1 MAEKNSKKSKAQSS
15 KAASKDA
22 KAVKAKPSDKVK
34 ATEDK
39 AKVLH
44 ASASSVKLD
53 VNVPLDD
60 YVVVTPPPTI
70 DTHHGSG
77 VLSAILSAAVIAIV
91 GYTSWPMWSPYVAE
105 QFPVLEYKPT
115 VDPRV
120 AGLVRR
126 LDALEAQTSGGVV
139 KSMAISDMKTERIRL
154 QGEVGQLLKRLNS
167 IEKTI
172 GDVKK
177 LVNATNRDA
186 TIGETKLA
194 IDQIAQRLSEL
205 EKSGDNFGVL
215 TNRLNQLETISVQ
228 GSGDD
233 EKRVTNSTKK
243 INSLIGE
250 LEGRVHILEESG
262 QISEGAKSDA
272 AAIILAV
279 SQLRKSNVT
288 GESFDK
294 DTDVLIALAEAHP
307 DMLAAL
313 SVLKKTAKSGAA
325 TIITLRAE
333 FSKIASDVVRLGNVS
348 SGNSWL
354 DGVKKR
360 ILALVSI
367 RKTGAE
373 LDDVSVDALVAQAEE
388 HLRQGDLTA
397 AVKIINQLKVVSK
410 PAAKTAELWL
420 KRAKNRLMVERA
432 VASLHVYA
440 VSLVALSEK

>member
-34 ATEDK
+34 ATEDR

-77 VLSAILSAAVIAIV
+77 VLSAILSAAVIAIG

-139 KSMAISDMKTERIRL
+139 KSMAISDMKIERIRL

-177 LVNATNRDA
+177 LVNATNGDA
-186 TIGETKLA
+186 TMGKTKLA

-250 LEGRVHILEESG
+250 LEDRVHTLEESG
-262 QISEGAKSDA
+262 QISEGANSDA

-313 SVLKKTAKSGAA
+313 SILKKTAKLGAA

-410 PAAKTAELWL
+410 PAAKTAEPWL

>member
-1 MAEKNSKKSKAQSS
+1 MAEKNSETSKAQSS

-34 ATEDK
+34 ATEDR

-77 VLSAILSAAVIAIV
+77 VLSAILSAAIIAIG

-139 KSMAISDMKTERIRL
+139 KSMAISDMKIERIRL

-262 QISEGAKSDA
+262 QISEGANSDA

-313 SVLKKTAKSGAA
+313 SILKKTAKLGAA

-410 PAAKTAELWL
+410 PAAKTAEPWL

-440 VSLVALSEK
+440 VSLVALRKK

>member
-1 MAEKNSKKSKAQSS
+1 MAEKNSKTSKAQSS
-15 KAASKDA
+15 KAASKDT
-22 KAVKAKPSDKVK
+22 KAVKAKQS
-34 ATEDK
+34 DK
-39 AKVLH
+39 AKALH
-44 ASASSVKLD
+44 ASDSSVKPD
-53 VNVPLDD
+53 VKVPLDD
-60 YVVVTPPPTI
+60 YVVVTPPATI
-70 DTHHGSG
+70 DTNRGSG
-77 VLSAILSAAVIAIV
+77 VLSAILSAAVIAIG

-120 AGLVRR
+120 AGMVGR
-126 LDALEAQTSGGVV
+126 LDALEAQTRGGVV
-139 KSMAISDMKTERIRL
+139 KSMAISDMKIERIRL

-172 GDVKK
+172 GEVKK
-177 LVNATNRDA
+177 LVYATNGDA
-186 TIGETKLA
+186 TMGETKLA
-194 IDQIAQRLSEL
+194 IDQITQRLSEL

-215 TNRLNQLETISVQ
+215 TNRLNELETISAQ
-228 GSGDD
+228 GSGEF
-233 EKRVTNSTKK
+233 EKRATNSTKK

-250 LEGRVHILEESG
+250 LEGRVHILEETG
-262 QISEGAKSDA
+262 QIPEGANSDA

-288 GESFDK
+288 GEPFDK
-294 DTDVLIALAEAHP
+294 DIDVLIALGKAHP

-313 SVLKKTAKSGAA
+313 SVLDKTAKLGAA
-325 TIITLRAE
+325 TIITLRDE
-333 FSKIASDVVRLGNVS
+333 FSKIASDIVRLGNAS

-410 PAAKTAELWL
+410 PAAETAEPWL
-420 KRAKNRLMVERA
+420 KQAKNRLMVERA

-440 VSLVALSEK
+440 VSLVALRKK

>member
-1 MAEKNSKKSKAQSS
+1 MAEKNSKTSKAQSS
-15 KAASKDA
+15 KATSKDA
-22 KAVKAKPSDKVK
+22 KSPKAKPSDNAK
-34 ATEDK
+34 A
-39 AKVLH
+39 LH
-44 ASASSVKLD
+44 ESASSVKPD
-53 VNVPLDD
+53 VKIPLDD
-60 YVVVTPPPTI
+60 YVVVRPPPTI
-70 DTHHGSG
+70 DTHHGFG
-77 VLSAILSAAVIAIV
+77 VLSAILSAAVIAIG

-120 AGLVRR
+120 AGLVGR

-139 KSMAISDMKTERIRL
+139 KSMAISDMKIERTRL

-177 LVNATNRDA
+177 LVNATNGDV
-186 TIGETKLA
+186 TMGETKLA
-194 IDQIAQRLSEL
+194 IDQITQRLSEL
-205 EKSGDNFGVL
+205 EKSGDNYGVL

-233 EKRVTNSTKK
+233 KKRVTNSTKK
-243 INSLIGE
+243 INSLIGK
-250 LEGRVHILEESG
+250 LESRVLTLEETG
-262 QISEGAKSDA
+262 QVSEGANSDA

-288 GESFDK
+288 GEPFDK
-294 DTDVLIALAEAHP
+294 DTDVLIALAKAHP

-313 SVLKKTAKSGAA
+313 SILKKTAKLGAA

-333 FSKIASDVVRLGNVS
+333 FSKIASDVVRLGNVG
-348 SGNSWL
+348 SGNNWL

-360 ILALVSI
+360 ILALISI

-373 LDDVSVDALVAQAEE
+373 LNDVSVDALVAQAEE

-410 PAAKTAELWL
+410 PAAKTAEPWL

-440 VSLVALSEK
+440 VSLVALKKK

>member
-1 MAEKNSKKSKAQSS
+1 MADKNSKTSKAQSS
-15 KAASKDA
+15 KAATKDS
-22 KAVKAKPSDKVK
+22 KAVKAKLFDKVK
-34 ATEDK
+34 A
-39 AKVLH
+39 LH
-44 ASASSVKLD
+44 ASASSVKPD
-53 VNVPLDD
+53 IKVPLDD

-70 DTHHGSG
+70 DTHNDSG
-77 VLSAILSAAVIAIV
+77 ILGAILSVAVIVI
-91 GYTSWPMWSPYVAE
+91 GGFTSWPMWSPYVAE

-120 AGLVRR
+120 AGLVGR
-126 LDALEAQTSGGVV
+126 LDALEAQTSGGVI

-172 GDVKK
+172 GDVKQ
-177 LVNATNRDA
+177 LVNATNDD
-186 TIGETKLA
+186 TTMGETKLA
-194 IDQIAQRLSEL
+194 IDQITQRLSEL

-215 TNRLNQLETISVQ
+215 TNRLNKLETMSVQ
-228 GSGDD
+228 VSGKA
-233 EKRVTNSTKK
+233 EKQVTNSAKK

-250 LEGRVHILEESG
+250 LEGRVHTLEESG
-262 QISEGAKSDA
+262 QIPEGANSDA

-288 GESFDK
+288 GESFEK
-294 DTDVLIALAEAHP
+294 DTDVLIALAKAHP

-313 SVLKKTAKSGAA
+313 SVLEKTAKFGAA

-333 FSKIASDVVRLGNVS
+333 FSKIASDVVRLGNAS

-373 LDDVSVDALVAQAEE
+373 LYDVSVDALVAQTEE

-397 AVKIINQLKVVSK
+397 AVKIINELKVVSK
-410 PAAKTAELWL
+410 PAAKTAEPWL

-440 VSLVALSEK
+440 VSLVALRKQ

>member
-34 ATEDK
+34 ATEDR

-139 KSMAISDMKTERIRL
+139 KSMAISDMKIERIRL

-177 LVNATNRDA
+177 LVNATNGDA
-186 TIGETKLA
+186 TMGETKLA

-262 QISEGAKSDA
+262 QISEGANSDA

-288 GESFDK
+288 GESFEK
-294 DTDVLIALAEAHP
+294 DIDVLIALAKSHP

-313 SVLKKTAKSGAA
+313 SVLEKTAKLGAA

-410 PAAKTAELWL
+410 PAAKTAEPWL

>member
-34 ATEDK
+34 ATEDR

-77 VLSAILSAAVIAIV
+77 VLSAILSAAIIAIG

-139 KSMAISDMKTERIRL
+139 KSMAISDMKIERIRL

-177 LVNATNRDA
+177 LVNATNGDA
-186 TIGETKLA
+186 TMGKTKLA
-194 IDQIAQRLSEL
+194 IDQIGQRLSEL

-250 LEGRVHILEESG
+250 LEDRVHILEESG
-262 QISEGAKSDA
+262 QISEGANSDA

-313 SVLKKTAKSGAA
+313 SILKKTAKLGAA